1 MTPDID
7 QLREDINKAA
17 HAAGT
22 NAFVRDV
29 LKRSHRVI
37 GDLGQMSAICESGCD
52 RALDML
58 EVSTATCKAL
68 GEEVER
74 LRSERLELDKRIHN
88 QRVALRQNWE
98 IFEMR
103 RNYMGSPASRAA
115 YARLLARYRKL
126 KGSDPVERAGGLGVS
141 QDGILALGQ

>member
-29 LKRSHRVI
+29 LKRSHRAI
-37 GDLGQMSAICESGCD
+37 GDLGEMSAICESGCD

-58 EVSTATCKAL
+58 EVSTAACKAL

-74 LRSERLELDKRIHN
+74 LRAERLKLDKRIHN
-88 QRVALRQNWE
+88 QRVALRDTWE
-98 IFEMR
+98 TVEMR
-103 RNYMGSPASRAA
+103 RKW
-115 YARLLARYRKL
+115 L
-126 KGSDPVERAGGLGVS
+126 GSDTARKRIVWLSKHCRELQS
-141 QDGILALGQ
+141 QLRDPGQG